1 MGLTEDLLRAVDQ
14 SGLSD
19 RELSQR
25 ATGNADAI
33 RNIRRG
39 ARPRTDTVE
48 ALCSA
53 LGMAVYIVRALPPPR
68 DDAARSSPASDSEMP
83 CQFLSAF
90 RAIADGLRR
99 AGFEVRERGSRR
111 RWLPKK

>member
-1 MGLTEDLLRAVDQ
+1 MDQ
-14 SGLSD
+14 SEFSD
-19 RELSQR
+19 RELSLR

-53 LGMAVYIVRALPPPR
+53 LGLAVYIGRARPPPL
-68 DDAARSSPASDSEMP
+68 DDAARSSPTPDSATP
-83 CQFLSAF
+83 CQLHSAF
-90 RAIADGLRR
+90 RMIADGLRSV
-99 AGFEVRERGSRR
+99 GFEVREPGSRR
-111 RWLPKK
+111 RRRRQDSRRTATE